1 MTHFD
6 LLLRFKNF
14 AFSQNQALTWTGH
27 NFIVIVSDWTV
38 LEFSKC
44 FDEFFSQKISSQ
56 IWEFVLDAHG
66 AQVLVVAT
74 YLDILETRVANLGEK
89 ISKMYNKH
97 FTTFIVDITD
107 VFDQVKNWLIDSVS
121 HIFVFGWKFFICLI
135 IKTEIFSPPRP
146 KRWRD
151 LNLIRQNRIE
161 YKTLLYTLYMYLE
174 G

>member
-1 MTHFD
+1 
-6 LLLRFKNF
+6 
-14 AFSQNQALTWTGH
+14 
-27 NFIVIVSDWTV
+27 
-38 LEFSKC
+38 
-44 FDEFFSQKISSQ
+44 
-56 IWEFVLDAHG
+56 LDAHG